1 MPDIVVITDTSC
13 LIALSKIEALEI
25 LHKLY
30 KRVAVSKEIAEEF
43 GEPLPVWCEILEV
56 SNKNYQKILENS
68 LDKGEASAIALAFE
82 LDNVLLILDDLK
94 ARKEAQNLGFRM
106 TGTLG
111 ILFSA
116 KEKNVIN
123 SLKLYLDRLQNTDFR
138 IADKIMI
145 ELLKKS
151 NEF

>member
-13 LIALSKIEALEI
+13 LIALSKIEALEV

-43 GEPLPVWCEILEV
+43 SEPLPVWCEVLEV
-56 SNKNYQKILENS
+56 ANKNYQRILENS
-68 LDKGEASAIALAFE
+68 LDKGESSAIALAFE
-82 LDNVLLILDDLK
+82 LDNVLLVLDDLK
-94 ARKEAQNLGFRM
+94 ARKEAQNLGFKI

-111 ILFSA
+111 ILFAA
-116 KEKNVIN
+116 KEKNIIS

-138 IADKIMI
+138 IADRIVL
-145 ELLKKS
+145 ELLKRS
-151 NEF
+151 NE